1 MPKKVQTTVQV
12 SEQVKSLNRARL
24 FATPWAV
31 AYHAPPS
38 MGFSRQ
44 ECWSGLPF
52 PSPGILPTQES
63 NPGLLHRRKTLYR
76 LSHQGSQNYCTV
88 ALNSHDSKV
97 VLKILQA
104 RLQQHMSRENSDVQ
118 VGFRKSRG
126 NRDRIAN
133 IFWIIEKAREFQK
146 NTYLESRLWGDVSN
160 LRYADDTTL
169 MAESEQKL
177 KSLLMKAKESEKADL
192 KLNIQKTKIVAFGPI
207 TSWQRKEE
215 KVESVIDFIFLGF
228 KITSVTAAMK
238 LKDACSLEENL

>member
-1 MPKKVQTTVQV
+1 MDCHRLAP
-12 SEQVKSLNRARL
+12 LHCLPMRACCSFMYRQL
-24 FATPWAV
+24 FASLWTV
-31 AYHAPPS
+31 ARQALLS
-38 MGFSRQ
+38 MGFPRQ
-44 ECWSGLPF
+44 ESWCGLPSPPPADRIS
-52 PSPGILPTQES
+52 PSLLKFIELVMLS
-63 NPGLLHRRKTLYR
+63 NQKTLYR

-177 KSLLMKAKESEKADL
+177 KSLLMKAKEVK
-192 KLNIQKTKIVAFGPI
+192 KLT
-207 TSWQRKEE
+207 
-215 KVESVIDFIFLGF
+215 
-228 KITSVTAAMK
+228 
-238 LKDACSLEENL
+238 